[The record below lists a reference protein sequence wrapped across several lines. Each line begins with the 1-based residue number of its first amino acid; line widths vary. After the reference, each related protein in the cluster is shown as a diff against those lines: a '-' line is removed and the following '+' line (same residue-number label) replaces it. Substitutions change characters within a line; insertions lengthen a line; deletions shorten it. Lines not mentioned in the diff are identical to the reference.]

1 MKKKKVRKI
10 RITKGERLLYAS
22 GFVCLVATLVLKI
35 FCGANMGNLSINV
48 EKLKYNIETQN
59 KKNES
64 LTMKVN
70 ELTSFSKVNDVVK
83 DMGLAYNN
91 ENIVTIEEK

>member
-1 MKKKKVRKI
+1 MRKRKMRKA
-10 RITKGERLLYAS
+10 RITKGEKLLYMGGVVS
-22 GFVCLVATLVLKI
+22 LVAVLVLKV
-35 FCGANMGNLSINV
+35 FCGANVGNLSMNV
-48 EKLKYNIETQN
+48 EKLKYNIDSQN

-91 ENIVTIEEK
+91 ENIVTIEK

>member
-1 MKKKKVRKI
+1 MRRKKIRKA
-10 RITKGERLLYAS
+10 RITKGERLLYVS
-22 GFVCLVATLVLKI
+22 GVMALVATLVVKV
-35 FCGANMGNLSINV
+35 FCGANVGNLSMNV
-48 EKLKYNIETQN
+48 EKLKYHIDTQN

-83 DMGLAYNN
+83 NMGLAYNN
-91 ENIVTIEEK
+91 ENIVTIENK